1 MKSKQKS
8 CFVWKRKKLFFLLFH
23 IETKRQK
30 FEANV
35 TGNKLN
41 EAKQLKRTEKL
52 LSQENAE
59 GRFILVS
66 VPIY

>member
-1 MKSKQKS
+1 
-8 CFVWKRKKLFFLLFH
+8 VWKRKKLFFLLFH